1 MENGKNERSNL
12 FFMFMMHKEKSKKQK
27 SKKQKKKKRLK
38 LRQGTFRLAVRKNF
52 QMAGI

>member
-27 SKKQKKKKRLK
+27 SKKQKKKKGLNCGREPS
-38 LRQGTFRLAVRKNF
+38 G
-52 QMAGI
+52 